1 MQACLISIY
10 ITCARLEFSTQNANL
25 QKGGSGVLHNLAERL
40 PHKMLRL
47 LPILFWIAIWQVI
60 CKLVGNE
67 LLIPSP
73 ISTVMK
79 LGEMLQ
85 DERLILN
92 VLYTLARVFVSTL
105 LCIMA
110 GLVTAIISRFS
121 TVFEEL
127 IRPIVSLMKVTPVMA
142 IIILAILW
150 VRADW
155 VPIFVGF
162 LMGYPIVYTNLLEG
176 LHNLSTEL
184 KEVAQVFD
192 ISLYKR
198 IRYIVLPQLK
208 PYIAVTLKLIM
219 TMSWKVVIAA
229 EVLAIPKYAIGY
241 SLMNAKTYLETTE
254 IFAWIIIIVV
264 MSKAYEIVGCK
275 VIDMCLFRNRK

>member
-1 MQACLISIY
+1 MQNLI
-10 ITCARLEFSTQNANL
+10 E
-25 QKGGSGVLHNLAERL
+25 KL

-47 LPILFWIAIWQVI
+47 LPILFWIAMWQVI

-73 ISTVMK
+73 ISTVERLWK
-79 LGEMLQ
+79 MLQ
-85 DERLILN
+85 NERLILN
-92 VLYTLARVFVSTL
+92 MLYTLARVFGSTL

-127 IRPIVSLMKVTPVMA
+127 IRPIVALMKVTPVMA

-150 VRADW
+150 VKADW

-176 LHNLSTEL
+176 LHNLSIEL
-184 KEVAQVFD
+184 KEVAQVFN
-192 ISLYKR
+192 ISLYR
-198 IRYIVLPQLK
+198 RMRYIILPQLK

-254 IFAWIIIIVV
+254 IFAWIIIIVF
-264 MSKAYEIVGCK
+264 MSKLYEVIGCK
-275 VIDMCLFRNRK
+275 IIDMCLFKHEK